1 MRIMNLTNDDLP
13 ELQGVGSVSHDV
25 VEMCWGILA
34 DDNLSD
40 IIKAGR
46 VRSAPQ
52 ADAIKAMIN
61 GDGSLLAELNQ
72 QEPFLAVLDPKEHKL
87 LAYDLCELQIGPAPG
102 TEIPL
107 IVPVEARNK
116 RWYYMGSK
124 SDIPLEV
131 AFQVD
136 QNGNIAGLANFV
148 HRTPK
153 SYGASLTP
161 EEYADALA
169 KQREREA
176 VKAG

>member
-1 MRIMNLTNDDLP
+1 MRIMNLTNEDLP
-13 ELQGVGSVSHDV
+13 ELQGVGSVSDEV
-25 VEMCWGILA
+25 VGMCQGILS
-34 DDNLSD
+34 DDGLSD
-40 IIKAGR
+40 ITKAAR
-46 VRSAPQ
+46 VRGAPA

-72 QEPFLAVLDPKEHKL
+72 QEPFLAVLDSRKHQL

-124 SDIPLEV
+124 SEIPLEV
-131 AFQVD
+131 AFQID

-161 EEYADALA
+161 EEVEEVTA
-169 KQREREA
+169 KKRERDS
-176 VKAG
+176 VRAG